1 MKVENFYKLTIITEQ
16 GSYFNENVMVE
27 YYKDKLMAKSSM
39 EEFEK
44 MAYHAFETSYDSA
57 EIIIHTDI
65 CINNIMVTEIK
76 AKDELLEHSDCWKIK
91 MEELKM
97 YV

>member
-27 YYKDKLMAKSSM
+27 YYKDQLMTTASM

-44 MAYHAFETSYDSA
+44 MAYHAFETYYDSA
-57 EIIIHTDI
+57 EIIVHTDKYV
-65 CINNIMVTEIK
+65 NNVMVTEIK
-76 AKDELLEHSDCWKIK
+76 AKDELLERSDRWKIK